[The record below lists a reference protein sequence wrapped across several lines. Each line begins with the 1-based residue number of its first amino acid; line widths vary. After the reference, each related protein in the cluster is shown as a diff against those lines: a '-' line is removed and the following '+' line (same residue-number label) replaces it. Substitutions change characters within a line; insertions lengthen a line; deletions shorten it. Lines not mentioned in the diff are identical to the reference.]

1 MPIPR
6 RAMEQN
12 GDDSAELCIGRLTR
26 KLSEVEAVVTAS
38 EGKANH
44 MRKERDVAKME
55 NEKLR
60 KEVAR
65 LKNELL
71 KVQMNS
77 ALKEKE
83 VTHALDVKDGSKGT
97 GNSMAVFETE
107 IPVLRKD
114 DTIRELRQPLP
125 WRGDRLKKEKNEFK
139 FEGVTSQFRI
149 LRFSCSSFV
158 IRVYFLHP

>member
-1 MPIPR
+1 
-6 RAMEQN
+6 MEPN
-12 GDDSAELCIGRLTR
+12 GGDSAELCIERLTR

-44 MRKERDVAKME
+44 MKKERDVAKLE

-71 KVQMNS
+71 KVRMNS

-83 VTHALDVKDGSKGT
+83 VIDVLDVKVGSKGT
-97 GNSMAVFETE
+97 GNSMAVLETK
-107 IPVLRKD
+107 IPVLRKENI
-114 DTIRELRQPLP
+114 IRELRQPLL
-125 WRGDRLKKEKNEFK
+125 WLSDSLKKKKKE
-139 FEGVTSQFRI
+139 
-149 LRFSCSSFV
+149 
-158 IRVYFLHP
+158 